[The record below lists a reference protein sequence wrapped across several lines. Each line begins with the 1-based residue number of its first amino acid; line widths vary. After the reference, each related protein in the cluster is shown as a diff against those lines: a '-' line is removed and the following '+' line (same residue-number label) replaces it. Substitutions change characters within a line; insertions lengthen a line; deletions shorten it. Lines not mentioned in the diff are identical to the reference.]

1 MTSETKTLYRYSTNH
16 ALLITSD
23 LLVSCVAQLFGP
35 HRKASRSKS
44 ITVGNTDWLHVE
56 YKGWPHVF
64 IIAREDIAAGT
75 ELTIDYS
82 EG

>member
-1 MTSETKTLYRYSTNH
+1 
-16 ALLITSD
+16 
-23 LLVSCVAQLFGP
+23 
-35 HRKASRSKS
+35 
-44 ITVGNTDWLHVE
+44 VE